1 LDDLAFPPRDEL
13 ASRLRDLATRTA
25 SSRGSFDDLELK
37 HLLDVA
43 TNHAL
48 LVAEVYR
55 GEKLDRVIAWE
66 PSSTHVLLGATA
78 GQLEPSADVIRQFR
92 RIPDEIKLV
101 GDKCLYDVGMVGV
114 HEHHGHDLKL
124 LGQRSYMLASELLQ
138 LLSDDRRLREFFQ
151 QNRMMNLPIEEEI
164 VFLRQ
169 CGARFTVHAELLRDL
184 GIFEDSSPAHSST
197 NDARATREEII
208 LRLRPIQRNQN
219 PNSSSDI
226 PSKNAGS
233 ADKSGSFTPR
243 RPGEQVP
250 PMTEASGFETFNQ
263 PFGERGFSGVMEGH
277 PEVSLED
284 LRPHPAMADM
294 DRLPRKDLLSLYER
308 MLLFSGLDIESM
320 RADLKRMV
328 IDQEGAVN
336 SLCDELSLYATGT
349 QSLTRP
355 ASYFFVGPTGVG
367 KNHMM
372 ESMVKALEA
381 RWDIRIPVLQLE
393 GPQYTYP
400 SDINELKGAARGF
413 IRSDEEGILTEFY
426 GRSSQ
431 SPFSVILV
439 DEVEKSHPQ
448 LRKFFLSLMDRGT
461 TMDNRGQTLNFINT
475 MIIYTSNIGYSRLQG
490 SANLIG
496 FNEEEDQQQHRDH
509 EVMRDLKKTLSP
521 EFVNRL
527 TVIKFSPLSM
537 GSIEA
542 IFELEFE
549 KIASRYMAMH
559 GLELTVTPRA
569 RVELIRLGYSPEFG
583 ARPMGRLL
591 NTVCNI
597 EVSKKL
603 RRDDGR
609 STMADRTLRDYI
621 REVKEGKRAYDP
633 VAMQRRVVS
642 TARMQVPYTGVAIDF
657 DGGEFLYLPQGKER
671 GSH

>member
-1 LDDLAFPPRDEL
+1 LDDLAFPARDVL
-13 ASRLRDLATRTA
+13 ASRLRDLAARTA
-25 SSRGSFDDLELK
+25 SSRGSFDDLELN
-37 HLLDVA
+37 HLVEIA
-43 TNHAL
+43 SNHSL
-48 LVAEVYR
+48 LVSEVYR
-55 GEKLDRVIAWE
+55 GEKLERVIAWD
-66 PSSTHVLLGATA
+66 PSSTHTMLGAA
-78 GQLEPSADVIRQFR
+78 AAPQELSAEAIRQFR

-101 GDKCLYDVGMVGV
+101 GDKCLFDVGLIGV
-114 HEHHGHDLKL
+114 QQHHGHDLKL
-124 LGQRSYMLASELLQ
+124 LGQRSYLLASELLH
-138 LLSDDRRLREFFQ
+138 LLSEDRRLREFFR

-184 GIFEDSSPAHSST
+184 GLFEDPSPAPSKS
-197 NDARATREEII
+197 NDARATREEVIV
-208 LRLRPIQRNQN
+208 RLRPVPRNQN
-219 PNSSSDI
+219 QNTPT
-226 PSKNAGS
+226 
-233 ADKSGSFTPR
+233 KSTGKPGSFTPR
-243 RPGEQVP
+243 RPAEPLP
-250 PMTEASGFETFNQ
+250 PMTESSGFDAFQNQ
-263 PFGERGFSGVMEGH
+263 PFGDRGFSGGVMEEH
-277 PEVSLED
+277 PELSLED

-308 MLLFSGLDIESM
+308 MLLFSGLDIESL
-320 RADLKRMV
+320 RTDLKHMV
-328 IDQEGAVN
+328 IDQNEAVN

-367 KNHMM
+367 KNHLM

-490 SANLIG
+490 QANLIG

-509 EVMRDLKKTLSP
+509 EVMRDLKKILSP

-542 IFELEFE
+542 IFDLEFE

-559 GLELTVTPRA
+559 GLELTATPRA
-569 RVELIRLGYSPEFG
+569 KKELIRRGYSQEFG

-591 NTVCNI
+591 NLVCNI

-633 VAMQRRVVS
+633 VAMQRRVVN
-642 TARMQVPYTGVAIDF
+642 TARMQVPYSGVAIDF
-657 DGGEFLYLPQGKER
+657 DGGGFLYLPQGKER